1 MDGKGAIG
9 EVISTDRILD
19 IVVELLETEGYDAVQ
34 LREVARR
41 ARTSLAT
48 IYKRYG
54 TRDELILAAL
64 DCWMEENRYSGLTQP
79 HDKDESLYAGVMRV
93 LRTIFEPWERHPA
106 MLKAYF
112 RARTAPG
119 GQKLVRRGFDAAVPA
134 VMEVLAD
141 ADPEFVRDMDTI
153 VSSVAYGLLGR
164 YAAGEIAITEILHGL
179 DRTVHVLTTSYEAAR
194 SG

>member
-1 MDGKGAIG
+1 
-9 EVISTDRILD
+9 
-19 IVVELLETEGYDAVQ
+19 
-34 LREVARR
+34 
-41 ARTSLAT
+41 
-48 IYKRYG
+48 
-54 TRDELILAAL
+54 
-64 DCWMEENRYSGLTQP
+64 
-79 HDKDESLYAGVMRV
+79 V

-119 GQKLVRRGFDAAVPA
+119 GKKLVRRGFDAAVPA

-141 ADPEFVRDMDTI
+141 ADPEFIRDMDTI

-179 DRTVHVLTTSYEAAR
+179 DRTVHLLTAAYEA
-194 SG
+194 SHSD